1 MKLRSRVHRDG
12 SLPLRFPLAIFIAA
26 LFPVGAVSGFGRVR
40 RALVRMLA
48 VLLATSAMP
57 VLAADR
63 GVDLAG
69 LASSVVKLYVTHQP
83 WSVRQPWSKEPT
95 DRRTCSG
102 FLVEQGILTNAH
114 CVMDATFIQMEVPG
128 LADRIRVERV
138 AVNHQV
144 DLALVRPADADT
156 LPSGMRPI
164 AFGGLP
170 EQREKVVT
178 IGYSVGGRQVSF
190 TEGVVSRIDV
200 MPYAHS
206 RQFNLLVQTDA
217 AINPGNSGGPVFS
230 DRTGECLGMATQ
242 RFSGSIGYFI
252 PMPVI
257 RQFLLDIEDGSVDG
271 IPYLGVQAQTLENPT
286 IREYLGMSPAQSGVR
301 VAKIATES
309 AAGNLLPND
318 VLMAIEGKQIF
329 NDGRIP
335 FRGNSRIGLAYEISM
350 RQIGDTVRFTVL
362 RDGVTMEVAARLTER
377 DYHVVPAQPQYDDP
391 PPWFV
396 LGGLLFRAVDP
407 GYLEKDVPFNIRKY
421 IGVMRGEERDLPHE
435 LVIVSTIFEADL
447 NKGYDSAQENTRVL
461 RVNDRV
467 IDRLGDVP
475 AAFAAVSGRF
485 HVVELDN
492 GHIIVLDRERVA
504 AEEQAVRERYKIR

>member
-1 MKLRSRVHRDG
+1 MNALSHFSVIARRN
-12 SLPLRFPLAIFIAA
+12 RFPLSTFRSSSVFRAA
-26 LFPVGAVSGFGRVR
+26 VKSFALRLLPVILAVSGVQ
-40 RALVRMLA
+40 AHA
-48 VLLATSAMP
+48 E
-57 VLAADR
+57 DR
-63 GVDLAG
+63 EVDLAG

-83 WSVRQPWSKEPT
+83 WSVRQPWSKEPM

-144 DLALVRPADADT
+144 DLALVRPADGDE
-156 LPSGMRPI
+156 LPPGMRPI
-164 AFGGLP
+164 TFGGLP

-178 IGYSVGGRQVSF
+178 IGYSIGGRQVSF

-206 RQFNLLVQTDA
+206 RHYNLLVQTDA

-230 DRTGECLGMATQ
+230 DRSGECLGMATQ

-252 PMPVI
+252 PVPVI
-257 RQFLLDIEDGSVDG
+257 RQFLTDIEDGVVDG
-271 IPYLGVQAQTLENPT
+271 IPYLGIQTQNLENPAL
-286 IREYLGMSPAQSGVR
+286 REYLGMKPEQSGVR
-301 VAKIATES
+301 VAKIASES

-335 FRGNSRIGLAYEISM
+335 FRGTSRIGLTYEIST
-350 RQIGDTVRFTVL
+350 RQIGDTIHLTVL
-362 RDGVTMEVAARLTER
+362 RDGEAMEVAARLTER
-377 DYHVVPAQPQYDDP
+377 DYHVIPMQPQYDEP
-391 PPWFV
+391 PPWFTI
-396 LGGLLFRAVDP
+396 GGLLFRAVDP
-407 GYLEKDVPFNIRKY
+407 AYLEKDVPFNIRKY
-421 IGVMRGEERDLPHE
+421 IGVMRGEDPNLPHE
-435 LVIVSTIFEADL
+435 VVIVSTIFEADL
-447 NKGYDSAQENTRVL
+447 NKGYDNTQENTRVL
-461 RVNDRV
+461 RVNGRV

-475 AAFAAVSGRF
+475 EAFSAASGRF
-485 HVVELDN
+485 HVIELDN
-492 GHIIVLDRERVA
+492 GHLIVLDRDRVV
-504 AEEQAVRERYKIR
+504 AEEQAIRERYKIR